1 MQVSLLGRTSPPT
14 ELRLIVTRL
23 LFALIIFAPALLAW
37 SGTPAPAD
45 EAELRSGIA
54 RLFEVGWQDALAAR
68 AQADRAYREITSGDE
83 RAGYAYALVLMR
95 QRRYDDAVKSLDAL
109 LKTDPEH
116 LAARE
121 NKIRLLM
128 LQKNFS
134 AALPE
139 INRLSR
145 LVAAA
150 DQENLSQEK
159 RREKL
164 RFLGRLFGFLEG
176 PAEGAAAV
184 ATVERTQRE
193 VESRFSDE
201 ELAIFDEARDGVLV
215 RYEETIGQSQRE
227 REETLAEKEKQREEA
242 RQDLEEQRAQQ
253 KDRRD
258 ELLEQGEKL
267 RKEIKD
273 QEAAF
278 AKEERPLLDRLAGLQ
293 RQAQIPRREMAL
305 LLADAAGLRAAAAR
319 AQDPADRDR
328 LLFRAQQLEVIA
340 ARYDADLGVLERQA
354 AGLQAERAQLQD
366 RYQREIATLA
376 GSLRAI
382 EQELNAQQRSERRFA
397 IDEKRLDK
405 PLTSG
410 TRAVRALEAEAN
422 AFTTYEP
429 LPLEEERQR
438 LLDSFTKDRS

>member
-1 MQVSLLGRTSPPT
+1 
-14 ELRLIVTRL
+14 LIVTRS
-23 LFALIIFAPALLAW
+23 LFALIIHVPALLHLG
-37 SGTPAPAD
+37 GTPASAD
-45 EAELRSGIA
+45 EAELRSGIV

-68 AQADRAYREITSGDE
+68 TQADRAYREIAPGDL
-83 RAGYAYALVLMR
+83 RADYAYALVLMR
-95 QRRYDDAVKSLDAL
+95 QRRYDDAVKRLDAL
-109 LKTDPEH
+109 LKIHPSH

-128 LQKNFS
+128 LQKNYS

-139 INRLSR
+139 INRLSQ
-145 LVAAA
+145 LLAAA
-150 DQENLSQEK
+150 DQEALPPEK

-164 RFLGRLFGFLEG
+164 RFLGRLFGFMEG
-176 PAEGAAAV
+176 PAEGVAA

-193 VESRFSDE
+193 VESRLADE
-201 ELAIFDEARDGVLV
+201 ELAVFDEARDGVLV
-215 RYEETIGQSQRE
+215 RFEEMIGQSQRE

-242 RQDLEEQRAQQ
+242 RQDLETQRAQQ
-253 KDRRD
+253 KARRD

-273 QEAAF
+273 HEAEF
-278 AKEERPLLDRLAGLQ
+278 AKEDRPLQDRLAGLQ
-293 RQAQIPRREMAL
+293 RQAEIPRREMAL
-305 LLADAAGLRAAAAR
+305 LLADAASLRAAALR

-354 AGLQAERAQLQD
+354 AGIQAERARLQD
-366 RYQREIATLA
+366 RFQREIAAVA
-376 GSLRAI
+376 GSLKGI
-382 EQELNAQQRSERRFA
+382 EQELGAQQRNERRFA
-397 IDEKRLDK
+397 MDEKRLEK

-410 TRAVRALEAEAN
+410 TRAVRALEAEAT